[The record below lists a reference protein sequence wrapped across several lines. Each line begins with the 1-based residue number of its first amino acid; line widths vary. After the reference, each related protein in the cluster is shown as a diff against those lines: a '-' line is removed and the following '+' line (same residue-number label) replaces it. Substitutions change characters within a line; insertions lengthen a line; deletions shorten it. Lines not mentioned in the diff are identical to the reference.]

1 MYDNEFR
8 LAILVIGF
16 FIIIYIVFL
25 GKNNTKYPVYKTKNY
40 DIKNPINI
48 TTNNNLE
55 LNKNIYI
62 DLTSKKN
69 NVELNKDINISANKS
84 KQMTLSLGENKDKKL
99 IIIHSLA
106 VDYYNIKDI
115 YNFMDHKSIF
125 MNDNG
130 YYDKYYIDKH
140 TRCIMYSI
148 TNMFEPGYLD
158 KNKLESPKIKGL
170 SFFVQLPIKINSL
183 NVFNEMFNDA
193 KMISKKYK
201 GNLYDEQK
209 NKLNG
214 KIIKNLRGIANS
226 YNYE

>member
-8 LAILVIGF
+8 LAILLIGF

-25 GKNNTKYPVYKTKNY
+25 GKNNRKYKVYKTKNY
-40 DIKNPINI
+40 DIKNPIDI
-48 TTNNNLE
+48 TTHNDPE

-69 NVELNKDINISANKS
+69 SIELNRDINISTNKS
-84 KQMTLSLGENKDKKL
+84 KQMSLSLGDNKDKEL

-115 YNFMDHKSIF
+115 YNFMEQKSIF
-125 MNDNG
+125 MNENG
-130 YYDKYYIDKH
+130 YFDRYYVDKH
-140 TRCIMYSI
+140 TKCIMYSI
-148 TNMFEPGYLD
+148 TNMFNPGYLD
-158 KNKLESPKIKGL
+158 KNKLENPKIKGI
-170 SFFVQLPIKINSL
+170 SFFIQLPTKIDSL

-201 GNLYDEQK
+201 GNLHDAHQ
-209 NKLNG
+209 NKLNSR
-214 KIIKNLRGIANS
+214 IIKNLRGIANS
-226 YNYE
+226 YND